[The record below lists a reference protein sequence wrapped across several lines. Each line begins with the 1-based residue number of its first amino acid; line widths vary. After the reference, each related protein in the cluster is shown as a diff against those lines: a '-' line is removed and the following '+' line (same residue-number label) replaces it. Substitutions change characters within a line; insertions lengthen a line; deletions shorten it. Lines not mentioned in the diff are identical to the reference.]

1 LSMKFGKMLLSLNDM
16 KFPDHASELVSL
28 ALKTEDVY
36 SAAAVYVVATGESKR
51 KLETVMF
58 SKRRDALLLARWE
71 HTPAS
76 VLAALS
82 GKSDRAI
89 ASRLDKNPN
98 SSNQVL
104 SKLYLDK
111 RDLDKRSTNKGGLNK
126 SGLNKGQLDIAEADK
141 TSTSLKVL
149 IAQHQHV
156 SLDVLKF
163 IAHFDSDVA
172 SLLAV
177 SKNPKADTALL
188 SFLLRRFAIHPML
201 DILQKNV
208 AENPSASADILEH
221 LYVQGDEYVKAAV
234 IGHRHC
240 SQGLIDKAWQEE
252 SVLIKRQLAAD
263 KRLPVANIVSL
274 SRHSDN
280 AVRCAVASNEL
291 TPKPVIKRLLAD
303 ASAAVRRA
311 IAARSDLTMTHISR
325 LINDP
330 DIWVRQK
337 LARNLITPNKV
348 LAKLAVDINADV
360 RRGVARNSQC
370 PLRLLKLLAE
380 DESSWVR
387 AAVAY
392 QYKTPRQLL
401 EILAQDSD
409 IDVLSGVA
417 HNPNTAQS
425 LLKKLAA
432 SVEADVR
439 RGVILNQNATRI
451 TLLPLLEDAYYLHRL
466 MLVANS
472 KLRDRDKWH
481 LCFDP
486 DSQVRFA
493 AFGYFANHFVKSSD

>member
-1 LSMKFGKMLLSLNDM
+1 MSVLSMKFGKMLLSLNDM

-36 SAAAVYVVATGESKR
+36 SAAAVYVLAEGESKR

-71 HTPAS
+71 HTPPS

-82 GKSDRAI
+82 GKSDRAV

-111 RDLDKRSTNKGGLNK
+111 RDLDKRATNK
-126 SGLNKGQLDIAEADK
+126 SGLNKSQLDIAEAEK
-141 TSTSLKVL
+141 TSASLKVL

-163 IAHFDSDVA
+163 IAHFDNDVA

-177 SKNPKADTALL
+177 SKNPKADTVLL

-208 AENPSASADILEH
+208 AENPAASASILEQ
-221 LYVQGDEYVKAAV
+221 LYAQGDAYVRAAV

-252 SVLIKRQLAAD
+252 SVLIRRQLAAD

-274 SRHSDN
+274 SLHPDN
-280 AVRCAVASNEL
+280 AVRCAVASNVL
-291 TPKPVIKRLLAD
+291 TPKPVIKHLLAD

-311 IAARSDLTMTHISR
+311 IAARSDLTVTHILR
-325 LINDP
+325 LMNDS

-348 LAKLAVDINADV
+348 LAKLAVDIHADV
-360 RRGVARNSQC
+360 RRGVARNPQS

-392 QYKTPRQLL
+392 QHKTPRQLL

-417 HNPNTAQS
+417 HNPNSAQS

-432 SVEADVR
+432 SVETDVR